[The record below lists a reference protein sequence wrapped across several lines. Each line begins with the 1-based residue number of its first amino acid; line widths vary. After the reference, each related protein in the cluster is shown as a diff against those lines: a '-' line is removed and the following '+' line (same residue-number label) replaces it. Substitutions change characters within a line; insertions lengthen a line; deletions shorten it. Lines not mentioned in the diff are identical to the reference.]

1 MHVVFVV
8 SKSDSKM
15 LQAAEAGVEGAV
27 AVRFFAVEHAA
38 GPLETH
44 VVHQVVADVDR
55 RLVEVAARHVF
66 AVQRRFVDKR
76 HVVTE
81 VELPNNNS

>member
-1 MHVVFVV
+1 
-8 SKSDSKM
+8 
-15 LQAAEAGVEGAV
+15 
-27 AVRFFAVEHAA
+27 
-38 GPLETH
+38 
-44 VVHQVVADVDR
+44 VVADVDR